1 MTPSRVGLLF
11 LLSVN
16 AVGSGSTIDPLSIIP
31 TPKKVWELSDSSI
44 YVDSSWRILSGRNK

>member
-31 TPKKVWELSDSSI
+31 TLKKVWELSDSSI